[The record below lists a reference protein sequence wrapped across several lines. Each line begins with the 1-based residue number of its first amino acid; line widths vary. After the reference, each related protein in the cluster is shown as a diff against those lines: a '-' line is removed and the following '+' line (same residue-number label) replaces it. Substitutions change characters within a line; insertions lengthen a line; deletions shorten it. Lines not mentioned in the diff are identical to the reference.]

1 MFGKKALTLHSLPKK
16 RLLYMNKIISYIRHC
31 CCLLLLVVNTATAQ
45 DDSTLNQ
52 RLQLL
57 LQDEIFET
65 STVGIKVY
73 DLTADSTLF
82 AYNDRQLMR
91 PASTLK
97 MMVAVTALHRLG
109 ADYNYCTTLC
119 HTGKV
124 TGATLHG
131 DLYCRGGFDP
141 AFSIHDMEAWA
152 DSLAA
157 WGIDSIMGDLYADK
171 SMKDT
176 LLLGEGWCWDDDNP
190 TLSPL
195 LVGRKDNFTS
205 TFSRIMKDK
214 GIVLT
219 GRLKEGRTPRSA
231 DVLVEK
237 KRKLTDILERMMK
250 KSDNLYAESMFYQLA
265 CDGSRHTTGSA
276 RQGRQAVNRL
286 ISALDYKPKS
296 YYVADGS
303 GLSLYNYVSPEL
315 EVAFL
320 RHAFKHDDIYLPLL
334 SSMPVAGV
342 DGTLGKRMRRGAA
355 YRNVRAKTGTVT
367 GVSALAGYCTAPN
380 GHILCF
386 SIINMGITDAEIGR
400 NFQDKV
406 CETLCQP

>member
-1 MFGKKALTLHSLPKK
+1 M
-16 RLLYMNKIISYIRHC
+16 
-31 CCLLLLVVNTATAQ
+31 
-45 DDSTLNQ
+45 
-52 RLQLL
+52 
-57 LQDEIFET
+57 
-65 STVGIKVY
+65 
-73 DLTADSTLF
+73 
-82 AYNDRQLMR
+82 
-91 PASTLK
+91 
-97 MMVAVTALHRLG
+97 
-109 ADYNYCTTLC
+109 
-119 HTGKV
+119 
-124 TGATLHG
+124 
-131 DLYCRGGFDP
+131 
-141 AFSIHDMEAWA
+141 
-152 DSLAA
+152 
-157 WGIDSIMGDLYADK
+157 
-171 SMKDT
+171 
-176 LLLGEGWCWDDDNP
+176 
-190 TLSPL
+190 
-195 LVGRKDNFTS
+195 
-205 TFSRIMKDK
+205 
-214 GIVLT
+214 
-219 GRLKEGRTPRSA
+219 
-231 DVLVEK
+231 LVEK

-406 CETLCQP
+406 CRVLCSD